1 MNAVSMSKEVTST
14 LSINV
19 RNVIPISELNRM
31 ETYGIQ
37 IKELTREAD
46 KWSESAEE
54 ACRDGRED
62 YVQYCLAQEVISRY
76 RAKQIQKIEDSIMQ
90 EYEEIINVKGYEA
103 ALAECER
110 TDYAE
115 GNL

>member
-1 MNAVSMSKEVTST
+1 MNALSMSKEVTST
-14 LSINV
+14 LSVNI

-31 ETYGIQ
+31 ETYETQ
-37 IKELTREAD
+37 VKNLTLEAERWGY
-46 KWSESAEE
+46 KAEE
-54 ACRDGRED
+54 ACRDGKED
-62 YVQYCLAQEVISRY
+62 LVQYCLAQEVIASY
-76 RAKQIQKIEDSIMQ
+76 RAKKIQNLENRIME
-90 EYEEIINVKGYEA
+90 EYQVVIDNKGYEA